1 MQLVAEV
8 DWRKLF
14 VPELPV
20 LEVVIRGA
28 IVYLLLFIVMR
39 FFLRRRS
46 GGLGLA
52 DILVVVLIADA
63 VQNAMG
69 SEYKSVTEGAL
80 LVFTI
85 VSLDFALD
93 WVGHRVPWLRR
104 LTRPSPLLLI
114 RNGRMIRRNM
124 QREMITTEELMSQLR
139 QQGIDDPAVVRCAY
153 LEGDG
158 ELSVLK

>member
-158 ELSVLK
+158 EMSVLK

>member
-139 QQGIDDPAVVRCAY
+139 QQRH
-153 LEGDG
+153 
-158 ELSVLK
+158 

>member
-1 MQLVAEV
+1 
-8 DWRKLF
+8 
-14 VPELPV
+14 
-20 LEVVIRGA
+20 
-28 IVYLLLFIVMR
+28 
-39 FFLRRRS
+39 
-46 GGLGLA
+46 
-52 DILVVVLIADA
+52 
-63 VQNAMG
+63 MG

-139 QQGIDDPAVVRCAY
+139 QQGIDDPRVVRCAY

-158 ELSVLK
+158 K

>member
-124 QREMITTEELMSQLR
+124 QREMITTES
-139 QQGIDDPAVVRCAY
+139 
-153 LEGDG
+153 
-158 ELSVLK
+158 

>member
-69 SEYKSVTEGAL
+69 SKYKSVTEGAL

-158 ELSVLK
+158 EMSVLK

>member
-14 VPELPV
+14 VPELLV

-52 DILVVVLIADA
+52 DSLVVVLIAA
-63 VQNAMG
+63 N
-69 SEYKSVTEGAL
+69 TN
-80 LVFTI
+80 
-85 VSLDFALD
+85 
-93 WVGHRVPWLRR
+93 R
-104 LTRPSPLLLI
+104 
-114 RNGRMIRRNM
+114 
-124 QREMITTEELMSQLR
+124 
-139 QQGIDDPAVVRCAY
+139 
-153 LEGDG
+153 
-158 ELSVLK
+158 

>member
-28 IVYLLLFIVMR
+28 IVYHLLFIVMR

-158 ELSVLK
+158 EMSVLK

>member
-139 QQGIDDPAVVRCAY
+139 QQGIDDPAGVRRAY

-158 ELSVLK
+158 EMSVLK

>member
-69 SEYKSVTEGAL
+69 SEYTSVTEGAL

-139 QQGIDDPAVVRCAY
+139 QQGIDYPAVVRCAY

-158 ELSVLK
+158 EMSVLK

>member
-1 MQLVAEV
+1 
-8 DWRKLF
+8 
-14 VPELPV
+14 
-20 LEVVIRGA
+20 
-28 IVYLLLFIVMR
+28 LLFIVMR

-158 ELSVLK
+158 EMSVLK

>member
-124 QREMITTEELMSQLR
+124 QREMNTNEELMSQLR

-158 ELSVLK
+158 EMSVLK

>member
-28 IVYLLLFIVMR
+28 IVYHLLFIVMR

-104 LTRPSPLLLI
+104 LTRPSLLLLI

-158 ELSVLK
+158 EMSVLK

>member
-1 MQLVAEV
+1 MAEAV
-8 DWRKLF
+8 RS
-14 VPELPV
+14 ELPV

-158 ELSVLK
+158 EMSVLK

>member
-1 MQLVAEV
+1 
-8 DWRKLF
+8 
-14 VPELPV
+14 
-20 LEVVIRGA
+20 
-28 IVYLLLFIVMR
+28 
-39 FFLRRRS
+39 
-46 GGLGLA
+46 
-52 DILVVVLIADA
+52 VVVLIADA

-69 SEYKSVTEGAL
+69 SKYKSVTEGAL

-124 QREMITTEELMSQLR
+124 QLEMITTES
-139 QQGIDDPAVVRCAY
+139 
-153 LEGDG
+153 
-158 ELSVLK
+158 